1 MCPEDFT
8 EKQKQALD
16 HFLKTFD
23 TVKKMAKLF
32 DIPVHHADAVWE
44 HGKELLKQRERDR
57 KMFDG
62 IILSDEENQLI

>member
-1 MCPEDFT
+1 MAPEEFT
-8 EKQKQALD
+8 EKQKEALT
-16 HFLKTFD
+16 HFLLTFD
-23 TVKKMAKLF
+23 TVIQLAKKF

-44 HGKELLKQRERDR
+44 HGKEILKQRERDR